1 MRGGLGTR
9 AEARQARVATEN
21 LAMIEVQNLSK
32 RYGGFTAVDDI
43 SFHVERGRI
52 VGFLG
57 PNGAGKTTTMRVL
70 TCFLPPS
77 RGSVRIAG
85 YDVLDDPLAVK
96 SAVGYLPETPPLYTD
111 MSVEG
116 YLRFVGEI
124 KGVPARKVAAQV
136 DYAMKRC
143 ALLDVRD
150 KLIAKLSKGYRQ
162 RVGLAQA
169 LLHDP
174 QLLILDE
181 PTSGLDPK
189 QILETRDLI
198 RELAGDH
205 TVILSTHILP
215 EVEQIC
221 EEVIIINKGRLVA
234 TDSVANLRNRLRGAD
249 AIAVEFF
256 AEGATIERHSAELL
270 LAAIPGLARA
280 QFIGESVGRLQ
291 FELEAEPGRQ
301 IRSAA
306 ASAILGRGWQLY
318 EMKSITYS
326 LEEVFLEVTGAG
338 AHPEASVSP
347 DAPAEEAEAQ

>member
-1 MRGGLGTR
+1 
-9 AEARQARVATEN
+9 
-21 LAMIEVQNLSK
+21 MIDVQNLSK

-43 SFHVERGRI
+43 SFHVEPGRI

-77 RGSVRIAG
+77 RGSVSIAG
-85 YDVLDDPLAVK
+85 HDALEDPLAVK
-96 SAVGYLPETPPLYTD
+96 RAVGYLPETPPLYPD
-111 MSVEG
+111 MPVEG
-116 YLRFVGEI
+116 YLRFVSEI
-124 KGVPARKVAAQV
+124 KGVPAKKVLGQV
-136 DYAMKRC
+136 EHAMKRC

-150 KLIAKLSKGYRQ
+150 KLISKLSKGYRQ

-215 EVEQIC
+215 EVEQVC

-249 AIAVEFF
+249 AIAVEFL
-256 AEGATIERHSAELL
+256 AEGATLEAHNAEPV
-270 LAAIPGLARA
+270 LAAIPGVARA
-280 QFIGESVGRLQ
+280 RYKGRQDGRLQ

-301 IRSAA
+301 IRSSVAA
-306 ASAILGRGWQLY
+306 AILGHGWQLY

-338 AHPEASVSP
+338 AGLDASHLPGAS
-347 DAPAEEAEAQ
+347 AGGMEIQ

>member
-1 MRGGLGTR
+1 
-9 AEARQARVATEN
+9 
-21 LAMIEVQNLSK
+21 MIDVQNLSK
-32 RYGGFTAVDDI
+32 RYGGFTAVDNI

-77 RGSVRIAG
+77 RGSVSIAG
-85 YDVLDDPLAVK
+85 HDVLEEPLAVK
-96 SAVGYLPETPPLYTD
+96 RAVGYLPETPPLYTD

-116 YLRFVGEI
+116 YLRFVSEI
-124 KGVPARKVAAQV
+124 KGVPARKVAGRV
-136 DYAMKRC
+136 EYALKRC
-143 ALLDVRD
+143 ALLDVRG

-198 RELAGDH
+198 RELSGDH
-205 TVILSTHILP
+205 TIILSTHILP
-215 EVEQIC
+215 EVEQVC
-221 EEVIIINKGRLVA
+221 QEVIIINKGRLVA
-234 TDSVANLRNRLRGAD
+234 TDSVANLRNRLQGAD
-249 AIAVEFF
+249 AIAIEIFT
-256 AEGATIERHSAELL
+256 EGAAIDPQSAEQL
-270 LAAIPGLARA
+270 LAAIPGVARVHSN
-280 QFIGESVGRLQ
+280 GLREGRIHL
-291 FELEAEPGRQ
+291 ELEAGPGRR

-306 ASAILGRGWQLY
+306 VNAILSRGWQLY

-326 LEEVFLEVTGAG
+326 LEEVFLEVTGA
-338 AHPEASVSP
+338 S
-347 DAPAEEAEAQ
+347 AEESPSSAGDAAEEEAQ

>member
-1 MRGGLGTR
+1 
-9 AEARQARVATEN
+9 
-21 LAMIEVQNLSK
+21 MIDVQNLSK

-43 SFHVERGRI
+43 SFHVEPGRI

-85 YDVLDDPLAVK
+85 HDVLDDALAVK
-96 SAVGYLPETPPLYTD
+96 RAVGYLPETPPLYTD
-111 MSVEG
+111 MPVDA

-124 KGVPARKVAAQV
+124 KGVPAKELSGRVE
-136 DYAMKRC
+136 YAMKRC
-143 ALLDVRD
+143 ALLDVRG

-174 QLLILDE
+174 ELLILDE

-198 RELAGDH
+198 RELSGDH
-205 TVILSTHILP
+205 TIILSTHILP

-221 EEVIIINKGRLVA
+221 QEVIIINKGRLVA
-234 TDSVANLRNRLRGAD
+234 TDSVANLRNRLRGVD
-249 AIAVEFF
+249 AISVEFF
-256 AEGATIERHSAELL
+256 ADGTTLETGAVEVEL
-270 LAAIPGLARA
+270 AKIPGLARVHFKEHR
-280 QFIGESVGRLQ
+280 QGRLL
-291 FELEAEPGRQ
+291 FELEALPERQ
-301 IRSAA
+301 IRAAA
-306 ASAILGRGWQLY
+306 ASAIVGQGWQLY
-318 EMKSITYS
+318 EMKSIAYS
-326 LEEVFLEVTGAG
+326 LEEVFLQVTGDAIAEG
-338 AHPEASVSP
+338 PDFDTGSPGDDPPGTMTEEEASDTPPSQ
-347 DAPAEEAEAQ
+347 EAREQ